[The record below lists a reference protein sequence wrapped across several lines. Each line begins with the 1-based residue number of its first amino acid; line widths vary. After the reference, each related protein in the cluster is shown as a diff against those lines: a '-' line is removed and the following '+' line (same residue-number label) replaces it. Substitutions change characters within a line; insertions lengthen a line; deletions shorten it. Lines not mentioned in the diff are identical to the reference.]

1 MAATTDPTLRLGMTR
16 DLFKMPHLAPITP
29 AQLAANAREVEAHL
43 NRIPVVTT
51 QTVHWNIPALPG
63 DDTTTALPATFLL
76 EPGTHKL
83 HLISSFLSSGSD
95 ITSASVALDPEP
107 TVVAVGGAGF
117 VFVPTTSTLWTADIT
132 GLVSVTVATTFTVA
146 PHGTTTV
153 GSDTF
158 VAQGAVIVDPVDAST

>member
-1 MAATTDPTLRLGMTR
+1 MAATSDPTLRLGMTR
-16 DLFKMPHLAPITP
+16 DLFKMPHLAPVTP

-51 QTVHWNIPALPG
+51 QTVHWLIPTLPG
-63 DDTTTALPATFLL
+63 DDTTNSVGSFLL

-83 HLISSFLSSGSD
+83 HLIASFQSSGSD
-95 ITSASVALDPEP
+95 ITSASVALTPEP
-107 TVVAVGGAGF
+107 TVVAVSGGGF
-117 VFVPTTSTLWTADIT
+117 VFVPTSTTLWTADIT

-153 GSDTF
+153 DSDTF
-158 VAQGAVIVDPVDAST
+158 LTQGAVIVDPVDAST